1 MSTPLIGAARRS
13 SASRCHR
20 ASKPAEPGR
29 PDLRWRYR
37 GNIPGRILLQTFLT
51 IARPLVIWQQR
62 VRDREALR
70 RMPDHML
77 KDIGLDPVDLRE
89 ETDKPFW
96 RA

>member
-1 MSTPLIGAARRS
+1 MSTFITGASREA
-13 SASRCHR
+13 SASRRHR
-20 ASKPAEPGR
+20 ASKPAELGR

-37 GNIPGRILLQTFLT
+37 GNIPGRILLQTFFAL
-51 IARPLVIWQQR
+51 ARPLVTWQQR

-77 KDIGLDPVDLRE
+77 KDIGLDPGQLHE

>member
-1 MSTPLIGAARRS
+1 MSTSLTGAARSR
-13 SASRCHR
+13 SASRRHR
-20 ASKPAEPGR
+20 ASTSAELGR

-37 GNIPGRILLQTFLT
+37 GNILGRILLQTFFA
-51 IARPLVIWQQR
+51 IAQPLLIWQR
-62 VRDREALR
+62 RMRDRETLQ

-77 KDIGLDPVDLRE
+77 KDIGLDPGQLRE